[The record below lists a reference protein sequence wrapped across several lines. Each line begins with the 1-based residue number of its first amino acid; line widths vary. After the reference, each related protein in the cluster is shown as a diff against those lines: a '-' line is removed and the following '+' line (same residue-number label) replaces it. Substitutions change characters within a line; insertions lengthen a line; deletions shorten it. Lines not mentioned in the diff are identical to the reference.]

1 MKNNILFLYTNF
13 LFSSSTNTEKK
24 EDICKFFYQYK
35 KNPTNKIRFL
45 SLHYLPS
52 MWSLKTN
59 LHIKYTFVTKK
70 PRQRDIYP

>member
-35 KNPTNKIRFL
+35 KTPPTK
-45 SLHYLPS
+45 
-52 MWSLKTN
+52 
-59 LHIKYTFVTKK
+59 
-70 PRQRDIYP
+70 